1 MDRRQKKSRKAIL
14 GAFRKLLGQ
23 KSYAHITV
31 KEIIDEADVGRS
43 TFYAHFPTKD
53 DLLFALSE
61 EIFSHVFSHSL
72 TKENTHDFRNS
83 QNVSSYI
90 THILYH
96 VRENFPRE
104 LLKNESGEIFY
115 RYFIIRF
122 ESIMK
127 DMVDIGNEKI
137 NEEYVIHQ
145 LASSFIATI
154 EWWLRGDRNE
164 SPEEVAQFFL
174 LMNGKFIHYK

>member
-72 TKENTHDFRNS
+72 TKESTHDFRNS

-122 ESIMK
+122 EDSACPIEVK
-127 DMVDIGNEKI
+127 SSDNTRSKSLNSLLLSGKYRIKKAIRLSTKNIG
-137 NEEYVIHQ
+137 EENGIISLPIY
-145 LASSFIATI
+145 LA
-154 EWWLRGDRNE
+154 
-164 SPEEVAQFFL
+164 FL
-174 LMNGKFIHYK
+174 L